1 MATINR
7 ADKYTVNSKLQVKF
21 SDFMSEFSANPATGD
36 LYKNVNDFA
45 IKESLKNLILT
56 EQGERMFQPTIG
68 SSIRRSLFSQLDEI
82 TVTRLRSSVEMTIK
96 NHEPRV
102 VFRDISIVTDDARN
116 SASLTIF
123 YSTINSPGQIQ
134 DLTVNFLTR
143 VR

>member
-21 SDFMSEFSANPATGD
+21 SDFMSEFAANPATGD

-68 SSIRRSLFSQLDEI
+68 STIRNSLFNQLDEI
-82 TVTRLRSSVEMTIK
+82 TVNKLRSSVEMTIK

-102 VFRDISIVTDDARN
+102 VFRDLSVVTDDTRN

>member
-21 SDFMSEFSANPATGD
+21 SDFMSEFTANPATGD

-45 IKESLKNLILT
+45 IRESLKNLILT

-68 SSIRRSLFSQLDEI
+68 GTIRRSLFNQLDEI

-102 VFRDISIVTDDARN
+102 VFRDISVVTDDNRN
-116 SASLTIF
+116 NASLTIF

>member
-21 SDFMSEFSANPATGD
+21 SDFMSEFTANPATGD

-45 IKESLKNLILT
+45 IRESLKNLILT

-68 SSIRRSLFSQLDEI
+68 GTIRRSLFNQLDEI

-102 VFRDISIVTDDARN
+102 VFRDISIVTDDNRN
-116 SASLTIF
+116 NASLTIF

>member
-68 SSIRRSLFSQLDEI
+68 STIRNSLFNQLDEI
-82 TVTRLRSSVEMTIK
+82 TVNKLRSSVEMTIK

-102 VFRDISIVTDDARN
+102 VFRDLSVVTDDTRN

>member
-21 SDFMSEFSANPATGD
+21 SDFMSEFTANPATGD

-68 SSIRRSLFSQLDEI
+68 GTIRRSLFDQLDEI

-96 NHEPRV
+96 NQYP
-102 VFRDISIVTDDARN
+102 
-116 SASLTIF
+116 
-123 YSTINSPGQIQ
+123 
-134 DLTVNFLTR
+134 
-143 VR
+143 

>member
-1 MATINR
+1 MAAINR

-21 SDFMSEFSANPATGD
+21 SDFTSEFTSNPATGD

-56 EQGERMFQPTIG
+56 EQGERMFQPTLG
-68 SSIRRSLFSQLDEI
+68 GTIRRSLFGQLDEI

-102 VFRDISIVTDDARN
+102 VFRDISIVTDDDRN
-116 SASLTIF
+116 NASITIF

>member
-21 SDFMSEFSANPATGD
+21 SDFMSEFTANPATGD

-45 IKESLKNLILT
+45 IRESLKNLILT

-68 SSIRRSLFSQLDEI
+68 GTIRRSLFDQLDEI

-102 VFRDISIVTDDARN
+102 VFRDISVVTDDNRN
-116 SASLTIF
+116 NASLTIF

>member
-1 MATINR
+1 MAVNR

-36 LYKNVNDFA
+36 LYKNINDFA
-45 IKESLKNLILT
+45 IRESLKNLILT

-68 SSIRRSLFSQLDEI
+68 STIRSSLFNQLDDI
-82 TVTRLRSSVEMTIK
+82 TVNKLRSSVEMTIK

-102 VFRDISIVTDDARN
+102 VFRDISVVTDDARN

>member
-1 MATINR
+1 MAAINR

-21 SDFMSEFSANPATGD
+21 SDFTSEFTSDPATGD

-56 EQGERMFQPTIG
+56 EQGERMFQPTLG
-68 SSIRRSLFSQLDEI
+68 GTIRRSLFGQLDEI

-102 VFRDISIVTDDARN
+102 VFRDISVVTDDDRN
-116 SASLTIF
+116 NASLTIF

>member
-21 SDFMSEFSANPATGD
+21 SDFMSEFTANPATGD

-68 SSIRRSLFSQLDEI
+68 GTIRRSLFNQLDEI

-102 VFRDISIVTDDARN
+102 VFRDISVVTDDNRN
-116 SASLTIF
+116 NASLTIF

>member
-1 MATINR
+1 MAAINR

-21 SDFMSEFSANPATGD
+21 SDFTSEFTSNPATGD

-56 EQGERMFQPTIG
+56 EQGERMFQPTLG
-68 SSIRRSLFSQLDEI
+68 GTIRRSLFGQLDEI

-102 VFRDISIVTDDARN
+102 VFRDISVVTDDDRN
-116 SASLTIF
+116 NASLTIF

>member
-21 SDFMSEFSANPATGD
+21 SDFISDFKVNPATGD

-68 SSIRRSLFSQLDEI
+68 STIRRSLFNQLDEI

-102 VFRDISIVTDDARN
+102 VFRDLSIVTDDARD

>member
-1 MATINR
+1 MAAINR

-21 SDFMSEFSANPATGD
+21 SDFTSEFTSNPATGD

-56 EQGERMFQPTIG
+56 EQGERMFQPTLG
-68 SSIRRSLFSQLDEI
+68 GTIRRSLFGQLDEI

-102 VFRDISIVTDDARN
+102 VFRDISIVTDDDRN
-116 SASLTIF
+116 NASLTIF

>member
-21 SDFMSEFSANPATGD
+21 SDFMSEFTANPATGD

-68 SSIRRSLFSQLDEI
+68 GTIRRSLFDQLDEI

-102 VFRDISIVTDDARN
+102 VFRDISVVTDDNRN
-116 SASLTIF
+116 NASLTIF

>member
-1 MATINR
+1 MAVNR
-7 ADKYTVNSKLQVKF
+7 ADKYTTNAKQQIKF
-21 SDFMSEFSANPATGD
+21 ADLMSEFSANPATGD
-36 LYKNVNDFA
+36 LYRNTNDFA
-45 IKESLKNLILT
+45 IRESLKNLILT
-56 EQGERMFQPTIG
+56 EQGERLFQPTIG
-68 SSIRRSLFSQLDEI
+68 STIRSSLFNQLDEI
-82 TVTRLRSSVEMTIK
+82 TVNKLRSSVEMTIK

-102 VFRDISIVTDDARN
+102 VFRDISVVTDDARN

>member
-21 SDFMSEFSANPATGD
+21 SDFTSEFTSNPATGD

-56 EQGERMFQPTIG
+56 EQGERMFQPTLG
-68 SSIRRSLFSQLDEI
+68 GTIRRSLFGQLDEI

-102 VFRDISIVTDDARN
+102 VFRDISVVTDDDRN
-116 SASLTIF
+116 NASLTIF

>member
-1 MATINR
+1 MAIINR
-7 ADKYTVNSKLQVKF
+7 ADKYTVNTKLQVKF
-21 SDFMSEFSANPATGD
+21 SDFMSDFKANPATGD

-56 EQGERMFQPTIG
+56 EQGERLFQPTIG
-68 SSIRRSLFSQLDEI
+68 GTIRRSLFNQLDEI

-102 VFRDISIVTDDARN
+102 VFRDLSIVTDDARN